1 MSIYTKKQQ
10 TRTVTNEKTGET
22 KTFKSTGVDAKG
34 KHFFTSLDNAKQ
46 REFATGE
53 KPSLKTGIPVG
64 RTSKGE
70 LGVLKVEDKK
80 SSPKVGVLTGRR
92 GKNIIKGDITKK
104 MNKGGK
110 VTSEFRM
117 GGKVDISNFKGQF

>member
-10 TRTVTNEKTGET
+10 TRTVTNKETGET

-34 KHFFTSLDNAKQ
+34 KHFFTSSDSAKI
-46 REFATGE
+46 EKFLSGKDPSIKTGLPVGKTATGA
-53 KPSLKTGIPVG
+53 
-64 RTSKGE
+64 
-70 LGVLKVEDKK
+70 LGVM
-80 SSPKVGVLTGRR
+80 TGRR
-92 GKNIIKGDITKK
+92 GKNIPRGDITKK
-104 MNKGGK
+104 MNKGGE

>member
-1 MSIYTKKQQ
+1 MSIYTKEQQ
-10 TRTVTNEKTGET
+10 TRTVTNKETGKS

-64 RTSKGE
+64 RTKSGD
-70 LGVLKVEDKK
+70 LGVLKTEQKK
-80 SSPKVGVLTGRR
+80 SAPKIGTLMNRR
-92 GKNIIKGDITKK
+92 AKNLPKGDITKK
-104 MNKGGK
+104 MN
-110 VTSEFRM
+110 M
-117 GGKVDISNFKGQF
+117 GGVMKARGGTFKGTY